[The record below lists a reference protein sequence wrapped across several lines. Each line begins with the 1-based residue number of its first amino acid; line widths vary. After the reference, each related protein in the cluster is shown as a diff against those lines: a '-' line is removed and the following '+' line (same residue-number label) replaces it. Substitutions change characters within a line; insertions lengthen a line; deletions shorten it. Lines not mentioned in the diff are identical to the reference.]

1 MPEAEQVLD
10 GGRDARGLVG
20 VDGGVAAVGIAV
32 RDDDRHAGGDV
43 EAGPVEDL
51 GLDDGEAVDGLVGE
65 PSDGALDGLLGLVLD
80 ADHVDRVAGGLGG
93 PGDGGEGPG
102 VALRGDVEGHHP
114 EGVEA
119 PEGEGPGRAVAL
131 VAEHAHGGQ
140 HPLAGLGFDVGPVVG
155 DPGDCLRGHPREGC
169 HVGLGRRAPRGTR
182 GSAWLRHAVHTGPF
196 R

>member
-10 GGRDARGLVG
+10 GGRDARCLVG

-80 ADHVDRVAGGLGG
+80 ADHVDRVA
-93 PGDGGEGPG
+93 
-102 VALRGDVEGHHP
+102 AW
-114 EGVEA
+114 
-119 PEGEGPGRAVAL
+119 PGRPEIAARVRALPCAVTSKVTTPRAWKRPRVRARAAL
-131 VAEHAHGGQ
+131 
-140 HPLAGLGFDVGPVVG
+140 
-155 DPGDCLRGHPREGC
+155 LR
-169 HVGLGRRAPRGTR
+169 
-182 GSAWLRHAVHTGPF
+182 W
-196 R
+196 